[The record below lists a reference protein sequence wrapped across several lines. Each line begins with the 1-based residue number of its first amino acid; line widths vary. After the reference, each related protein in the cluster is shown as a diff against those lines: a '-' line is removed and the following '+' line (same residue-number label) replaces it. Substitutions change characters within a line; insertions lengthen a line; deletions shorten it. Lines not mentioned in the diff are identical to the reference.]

1 MVFGW
6 LTGSKNSAGKALE
19 KGRKL
24 SAQGRWAEALTY
36 YDEALE
42 DPSCSDEARSGARVC
57 REKLV
62 ESNLAEARAFATAE
76 EPDRALEH
84 ARLALEL
91 AGQEQDLRERAEA
104 ALAGS
109 ATAVPESAP
118 VASRPR
124 ERLFAPSCAGSCS
137 EPCGEP
143 GEVHESGAEVDDL
156 FEFYLDAVTPQE
168 REAFEVLDGSFRE
181 GFVLLQQGAIDEARP
196 LLEASA
202 AEHPEAPAPH
212 YALGLLAALA
222 RTGEATDHFGRA
234 LGADPDFA
242 PAAHHRAD
250 ALRETGN
257 PGEGARLL
265 EEWLNGHPEDGEAQV
280 LLSACRLEAGDATG
294 ALQAAEQADR
304 TVPVEDPR
312 PRLLK
317 ARALATLGHRDQA
330 IGALQAVA
338 ARRPDLLEALVPLG
352 RLLVEKGGPAAEK
365 AAEIFKA
372 CYRLDPQRGWWHLLR
387 VAEAYGARGWKKEA
401 LDLLH
406 QVEGE
411 LPEGDE
417 AHAEWKAVRD
427 GLEA

>member
-19 KGRKL
+19 RGRKL

-36 YDEALE
+36 YDEAIE
-42 DPSCSDEARSGARVC
+42 DVSLAHEARADARVC

-91 AGQEQDLRERAEA
+91 AGGEQDLREQAEA
-104 ALAGS
+104 VLAELRK
-109 ATAVPESAP
+109 AVPEPVEASA
-118 VASRPR
+118 RPR
-124 ERLFAPSCAGSCS
+124 ERLFAPSCSGSCS

-143 GEVHESGAEVDDL
+143 GEGQESGAEVDDL
-156 FEFYLDAVTPQE
+156 FAFYLDAATSQE
-168 REAFEVLDGSFRE
+168 REAFEGLGGSFRE
-181 GFVLLQQGAIDEARP
+181 GFVLLQQGDLDGARP
-196 LLEASA
+196 LLEAA
-202 AEHPEAPAPH
+202 VEDHPGAPGPH
-212 YALGLLAALA
+212 YALGLLEALA
-222 RTGEATDHFGRA
+222 RTGDATEHFGRA
-234 LGADPDFA
+234 LEADPDFA

-250 ALRETGN
+250 ALREGGD

-265 EEWLNGHPEDGEAQV
+265 EQWLDGHPEDGEAPV
-280 LLSACRLEAGDATG
+280 LLAACRLDAGDAAG

-304 TVPVEDPR
+304 TAPVEDPR

-317 ARALATLGHRDQA
+317 ARALAILGHRDQA

-352 RLLVEKGGPAAEK
+352 RLLIEKGGPAAER
-365 AAEIFKA
+365 AAEIFKS

-387 VAEAYGARGWKKEA
+387 VAEAYGARGWTKEA
-401 LDLLH
+401 ADLLH
-406 QVEGE
+406 KVEGE

-417 AHAEWKAVRD
+417 ARAEWAAVRD
-427 GLEA
+427 KLEA